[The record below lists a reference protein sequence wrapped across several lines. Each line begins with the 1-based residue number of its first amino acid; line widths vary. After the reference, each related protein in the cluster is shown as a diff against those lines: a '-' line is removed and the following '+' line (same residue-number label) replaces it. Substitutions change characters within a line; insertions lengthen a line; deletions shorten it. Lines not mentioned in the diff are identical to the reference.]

1 MKEYMIIVN
10 EKATLVKKSE
20 VDALDSIKVNATNL
34 HLLENNQAYEVNMLH
49 SDFLSKTQTLS
60 VNGNIYEVK
69 IEDEYDQRVKKMGL
83 LAVTT
88 QKLNSIKAP
97 MPGLIV
103 DVMVET
109 GQEIAEG
116 TPLLVLSAMKME
128 NIILSQGEGV
138 VKSIEV
144 KKDDAVEKGQLIIE
158 ME

>member
-1 MKEYMIIVN
+1 MNTYLITVN
-10 EKATLVKKSE
+10 EEETLIKKSD
-20 VDALDSIKVNATNL
+20 VDALDSINIDDANI
-34 HLLENNQAYEVNMLH
+34 HLLENNQAYEVSLLH
-49 SDFLSKTQTLS
+49 SDFLNKTLTLS
-60 VNGNIYEVK
+60 VNGNTHEVK
-69 IEDEYDQRVKKMGL
+69 IEDEYDQQVKKMGL
-83 LAVTT
+83 LAVTA
-88 QKLNSIKAP
+88 QKVNSIKAP

-103 DVMVET
+103 DVMVKE
-109 GQEIAEG
+109 GQEISEG